1 MLFNHVFEY
10 LAGDPLTWAHK
21 ARLLTSEGG
30 KVLIFSP
37 VRGGINKVY
46 EEVFIEA
53 RGASPLFADDINRVL
68 SDAAVPFTSRIMTAK
83 CQLAPLLREG
93 IDPVKLM
100 LLSFL
105 TQADCRVLG
114 GSTRERYIDYYLS
127 LRGSGVDWIAHPAAL
142 FII

>member
-1 MLFNHVFEY
+1 MIS
-10 LAGDPLTWAHK
+10 TKK
-21 ARLLTSEGG
+21 ASQ
-30 KVLIFSP
+30 
-37 VRGGINKVY
+37 
-46 EEVFIEA
+46 
-53 RGASPLFADDINRVL
+53 D
-68 SDAAVPFTSRIMTAK
+68 RIRRTIAN
-83 CQLAPLLREG
+83 REG
-93 IDPVKLM
+93 LHPRSKTHQNAPRRAQLPSGPGRIPKLRMTKLM